1 MKRCLFRLLVLTL
14 AAILCMGVFAIPAIA
29 VAEENLLKNGGFEQL
44 NSKGDAEGWYEN
56 AYHDEVGYSQLSIAS
71 EKAHSGQYSAL
82 VENASSN
89 DARFVC
95 TVAVK
100 PNTTY
105 KLSGYVFVESMEPG
119 GNGANLAVEDLYA
132 FSDCLFDTTGEW
144 QYVEWYG
151 QTGFDQKSV
160 TIGVRVGGYGA
171 ESIGKAYF
179 DDLSL
184 EKVDKVPQGFSA
196 SSWYVYKEAP
206 KTDENP
212 TMGQHHNH
220 VALCILC
227 GFLFS
232 FLIALYMRH
241 FRWVQ
246 KQNHTYFLLIVI
258 TLAVMARIIMGGLM
272 DGYPVDIGCFQAWS
286 LRMADKTPLG
296 FYSPDYF
303 CDYPP
308 GYMLLL
314 WPVGL
319 LLRAV
324 MPLGNH
330 ALNLLVLK
338 SIPLIC
344 DMVTVMALY
353 RHGK

>member
-1 MKRCLFRLLVLTL
+1 MHETLFVPSACFDARCHPVHGRVCHSFHCRSRRKSAGERGLQVVGGQSVVTH
-14 AAILCMGVFAIPAIA
+14 GV
-29 VAEENLLKNGGFEQL
+29 GQDDD

-56 AYHDEVGYSQLSIAS
+56 AYYDEVGYSQLSITS

-179 DDLSL
+179 DDISL

-212 TMGQHHNH
+212 TMSQHHNH
-220 VALCILC
+220 VALCFLF
-227 GFLFS
+227 GFLFA
-232 FLIALYMRH
+232 FLINLYIQPVKALY
-241 FRWVQ
+241 
-246 KQNHTYFLLIVI
+246 K
-258 TLAVMARIIMGGLM
+258 
-272 DGYPVDIGCFQAWS
+272 
-286 LRMADKTPLG
+286 
-296 FYSPDYF
+296 
-303 CDYPP
+303 
-308 GYMLLL
+308 
-314 WPVGL
+314 
-319 LLRAV
+319 
-324 MPLGNH
+324 
-330 ALNLLVLK
+330 
-338 SIPLIC
+338 
-344 DMVTVMALY
+344 
-353 RHGK
+353 